1 MDDLGTLLKEKR
13 NELKLSLRDAASLI
27 GISHSYLSMLEK
39 GIDPRNNSVIKPT
52 PETLNLISNA
62 YNIDYNKLMKLV
74 GYINLNTDEQTNL
87 TEKDKKDI
95 QKDLKEI
102 MDEYREQKDGSK
114 YYNGVELQD
123 EDFDY
128 LELAMQVAL
137 EKIKVKNKEKY
148 TPIKFKK

>member
-1 MDDLGTLLKEKR
+1 MKTIGERIQILREEKNLKQKDLAEMAGITEATLSRYENGKR
-13 NELKLSLRDAASLI
+13 EPRGEIVSRLANALNVSTD
-27 GISHSYLSMLEK
+27 YLL
-39 GIDPRNNSVIKPT
+39 GRT
-52 PETLNLISNA
+52 PIQET
-62 YNIDYNKLMKLV
+62 NIDNK
-74 GYINLNTDEQTNL
+74 L

-128 LELAMQVAL
+128 LELAMEVAL

-148 TPIKFKK
+148 TPKKFKK

>member
-1 MDDLGTLLKEKR
+1 MLGDKLKELREEKKLTQADLAKLLNISPSTIGMWEQNR
-13 NELKLSLRDAASLI
+13 RSPDNEALKKLADIFEVSID
-27 GISHSYLSMLEK
+27 YLL
-39 GIDPRNNSVIKPT
+39 GRNNFRTSNTESEIK
-52 PETLNLISNA
+52 
-62 YNIDYNKLMKLV
+62 
-74 GYINLNTDEQTNL
+74 L

-95 QKDLKEI
+95 QKDLKNI
-102 MDEYREQKDGSK
+102 MDDYREQKDGSK

-148 TPIKFKK
+148 TPKKFKK